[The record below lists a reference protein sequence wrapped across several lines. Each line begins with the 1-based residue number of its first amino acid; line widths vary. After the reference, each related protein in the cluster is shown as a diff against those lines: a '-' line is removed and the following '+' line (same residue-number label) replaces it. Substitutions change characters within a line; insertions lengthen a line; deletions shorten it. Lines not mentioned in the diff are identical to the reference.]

1 MLTERLV
8 RDAKPEPKTRILW
21 DSRVRGLGVRI
32 TPSGVKAFIL
42 NYRVAGRERRATLGR
57 HPAMSLHAARD
68 RAGVEL
74 AGIRAGETDPL
85 ARQREA
91 REAPTVADG
100 LDRFFDVFAPQRLA
114 IGRLAPKTV
123 EEYGYAARRYLR
135 PALGQRK
142 VADVTRQHVERMIE
156 PLPRVQRNRVLALT
170 SRLFRLFESWEWRPQ
185 HSNPVRGIER
195 AREEARDRVLTPSE
209 LAALGVALREMYEQ
223 YPAAVTAIRFAAVT
237 GLRIGE
243 VLAIQWGHVDFES
256 GRLTLPETKTGR
268 RVHHLPAA
276 ALDILASVPRLNDWA
291 FTTGRP
297 APITYRTAHV
307 RFRQAAEAAGLPD
320 VRLHDLR
327 RTVMTAAA
335 ASGIGTH
342 VLRDLLGHRT
352 TAMVDRYIRAV
363 GNPVRDA
370 REQVGSAMAA
380 WMAGNADRRESD
392 TRSRSA

>member
-1 MLTERLV
+1 MLTERLI

-21 DSRVRGLGVRI
+21 DGKVRGLGVRI
-32 TPSGVKAFIL
+32 TPGGAKAFIL

-57 HPAMSLHAARD
+57 YPAIGLRAARE

-85 ARQREA
+85 TRQRAE
-91 REAPTVADG
+91 REAPTVTDG
-100 LDRFFDVFAPQRLA
+100 LDRFFNEYAPARQA

-123 EEYGYAARRYLR
+123 EEYGYQARGIIR
-135 PALGQRK
+135 PALGDLK
-142 VADVTRQHVERMIE
+142 VANVTRQHVERMIE

-185 HSNPVRGIER
+185 HSNPARGIER
-195 AREEARDRVLTPSE
+195 AREDARDRVLTPTE
-209 LAALGVALREMYEQ
+209 LTAFAAALADMSERF
-223 YPAAVTAIRFAAVT
+223 PAAVAAIRFAAVT

-243 VLAIQWGHVDFES
+243 VLATRWEHVDFES

-268 RVHHLPAA
+268 RTHHLPAA
-276 ALDILASVPRLNDWA
+276 ALDILTGVPRINAWV
-291 FTTGRP
+291 FTTGHP
-297 APITYRTAHV
+297 TPITYRTAHV
-307 RFRQAAEAAGLPD
+307 RFRQAVKVAGLPD

-335 ASGIGTH
+335 SAGVGTH

-352 TAMVDRYIRAV
+352 TAMADRYVRAV

-370 REQVGSAMAA
+370 REQVGAAMAA
-380 WMAGNADRRESD
+380 WMSGEGGDD
-392 TRSRSA
+392 

>member
-1 MLTERLV
+1 MLTERLI
-8 RDAKPEPKTRILW
+8 RDAKPGQKTRILW
-21 DSRVRGLGVRI
+21 DGKVRGLGVRV
-32 TPSGVKAFIL
+32 TPGGVKAFIL

-57 HPAMSLHAARD
+57 YPAMSLCAARE
-68 RAGVEL
+68 RAGSEL
-74 AGIRAGETDPL
+74 AGIRAGERDPL
-85 ARQREA
+85 GRQREA

-100 LDRFFDVFAPQRLA
+100 LERFFGKYVPARQA

-123 EEYGYAARRYLR
+123 EEYGYQARGVIR
-135 PALGQRK
+135 PALGDLK
-142 VADVTRQHVERMIE
+142 IANVTRQHVERMIE
-156 PLPRVQRNRVLALT
+156 PLPRVQRNRTLALV

-209 LAALGVALREMYEQ
+209 LAALAAALNDMNEKFPATVA
-223 YPAAVTAIRFAAVT
+223 AIRFAAVT

-243 VLAIQWGHVDFES
+243 VLAIKFEHVDSEF

-276 ALDILASVPRLNDWA
+276 ALDILAGVPRLNDWV

-297 APITYRTAHV
+297 APLTYRTAHV
-307 RFRQAAEAAGLPD
+307 RFREAVAAAGLPD

-335 ASGIGTH
+335 ASGIGSH

-352 TAMVDRYIRAV
+352 TAMADRYIRAV

-370 REQVGSAMAA
+370 REQVGAAIAA
-380 WMAGNADRRESD
+380 WMAGGD
-392 TRSRSA
+392 